1 MTDWN
6 KVNRLE
12 EEISNKRVELIQ
24 APTEEEK
31 TAIKAEIK
39 YLEKQKNRLLGR
51 KEYSR
56 LKEAKGK
63 ETKEEEQKIKN
74 YYDFKE
80 TESKINPFSI
90 AVKRFLR
97 KLMKK
102 AEKKQPKFTVISN
115 DEKTKELK
123 KVA

>member
-63 ETKEEEQKIKN
+63 ETKPRHIL
-74 YYDFKE
+74 
-80 TESKINPFSI
+80 
-90 AVKRFLR
+90 RFVGIPQTYR
-97 KLMKK
+97 K
-102 AEKKQPKFTVISN
+102 
-115 DEKTKELK
+115 
-123 KVA
+123 